1 MNSLP
6 PKNKGSVL
14 VFVLAMIVLPG
25 RSFPSSD
32 EGNDSGIK
40 ACQSVS

>member
-6 PKNKGSVL
+6 LKNKGSV
-14 VFVLAMIVLPG
+14 FCFGNDCSSG